1 VLLLAQLLEKM
12 KINKQKLLT
21 ILLLGVILIIALF
34 VRMYS
39 LSTVPNGFHIDEA
52 SLGYNGYSLLL
63 TGKDEN
69 NNKFPLYINMFGD
82 ERPSGYHYLTI
93 LPIKVLGLNEFAT
106 RLPGAL
112 FGTLTVISF
121 FFLTLVLFK
130 NKKLSLLSA
139 LLVAIAP
146 WQVVLSRASA
156 ETIVALFFIIS
167 GYIFVLLGFKKQRGL
182 YFFVGAFIMLL
193 SFFFYHTPRVFVP
206 LLFLATIAYLYPV
219 WKRFK
224 MKERVSLVASFLIL
238 SFVSFALVFIVPG
251 GTGRYSQ
258 VNIFGYPAVKLVL
271 AEQIVEGGLMHA
283 PADVTRIFHN
293 KVINYSLAAISNYSD
308 YFTGKF
314 LFMEGGLPNWYRVPD
329 MGLIYLVELPFIL
342 IGIFYLIISK
352 DRYHK
357 LPLLWLLLAPLVA
370 AFTVDDTPNLQRA
383 IVMFPMIELFAAYG
397 FIMLLNKFAGIKSK
411 ILLIVVALLL
421 LFNFAYF
428 LQEYFIQAQVDKN
441 WYRNEGFGQMVKLV
455 KKDYANYDKIFVTKS
470 YGGIYPLILFYMQYD
485 PSTYQKE
492 GSTKDK
498 EYTGFGK
505 FYFLVSACPSA
516 GGDPKVPKVKKAI
529 YIDNG
534 TCPNYE
540 GLQSKKYSYITRKDG
555 TRVFRMVYD

>member
-1 VLLLAQLLEKM
+1 M
-12 KINKQKLLT
+12 KIAKQKLLT
-21 ILLLGVILIIALF
+21 FFLLLGILLIALF
-34 VRMYS
+34 ARTYQLNS
-39 LSTVPNGFHIDEA
+39 VPNGFHIDEA

-69 NNKFPLYINMFGD
+69 NNKLPLYIDMFGD
-82 ERPSGYHYLTI
+82 NRPSGYHYLTI
-93 LPIKVLGLNEFAT
+93 LPIKFFGLTEFAT

-121 FFLTLVLFK
+121 FFLTLVFFK
-130 NKKLSLLSA
+130 SKKVSLLSA

-167 GYIFVLLGFKKQRGL
+167 GYIFVLLGFKKQRSL
-182 YFFVGAFIMLL
+182 YFFVGVFIMLL

-206 LLFLATIAYLYPV
+206 LLFLATIAYLFPI
-219 WKRFK
+219 WRKFK
-224 MKERVSLVASFLIL
+224 TKYIISLLGSFLIL
-238 SFVSFALVFIVPG
+238 SFVSFALVFLIKG

-258 VNIFGYPAVKLVL
+258 VNVFGYPAVKLVL
-271 AEQIVEGGLMHA
+271 AEQIVEGGLMHV

-293 KVINYSLAAISNYSD
+293 KIINYSLAAISNYSE

-342 IGIFYLIISK
+342 IGVFYLVISK

-357 LPLLWLLLAPLVA
+357 LPLLWLLIAPLVA
-370 AFTVDDTPNLQRA
+370 AFTVDDIPNLQRA
-383 IVMFPMIELFAAYG
+383 IVMFPMVELLAAYG
-397 FIMLLNKFAGIKSK
+397 FIMLFDKMVGIKRK
-411 ILLIVVALLL
+411 ILVIIVAILLF
-421 LFNFAYF
+421 FNFAYF

-441 WYRNEGFGQMVKLV
+441 WYRNEGFGQMVDII
-455 KKDYANYDKIFVTKS
+455 KKDYGNYDKIFVTKS
-470 YGGIYPLILFYMQYD
+470 YGGIYPLILFYMKFD
-485 PSTYQKE
+485 PAVYQAE

-498 EYTGFGK
+498 EDTGFGK
-505 FYFLVSACPSA
+505 FYFETAACPSIDS
-516 GGDPKVPKVKKAI
+516 DPKAPKVARSI

-534 TCPNYE
+534 NCRTDKSLKY
-540 GLQSKKYSYITRKDG
+540 KKQVFVNRKDG
-555 TRVFRMVYD
+555 TKVFRIVYN